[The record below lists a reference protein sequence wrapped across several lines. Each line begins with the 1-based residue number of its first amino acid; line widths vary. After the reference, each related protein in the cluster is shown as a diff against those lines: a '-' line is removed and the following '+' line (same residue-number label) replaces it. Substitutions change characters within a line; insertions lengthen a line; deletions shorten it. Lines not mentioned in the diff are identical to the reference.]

1 MAQLRTTPALDSCPT
16 LLSLSLAPWRAS
28 GSGSVMPAKGHLAST
43 EAEKNRRRRR
53 IPTMARAFA
62 KAAWFDADNIFF
74 DLFFFAKRSFKS
86 KEMRRSETDVRKQSK
101 LLSDLRSSRG

>member
-1 MAQLRTTPALDSCPT
+1 
-16 LLSLSLAPWRAS
+16 
-28 GSGSVMPAKGHLAST
+28 
-43 EAEKNRRRRR
+43 
-53 IPTMARAFA
+53 MARAFA